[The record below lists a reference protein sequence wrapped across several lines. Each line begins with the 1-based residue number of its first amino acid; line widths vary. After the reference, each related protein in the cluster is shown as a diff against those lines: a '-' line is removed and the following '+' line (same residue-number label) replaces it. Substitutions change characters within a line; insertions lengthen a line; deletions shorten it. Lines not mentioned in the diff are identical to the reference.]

1 MPRRYDKKGSRRRIL
16 SVCVKLFIE
25 QGFKRTTNAEIL
37 ELADVT
43 SSTFYN
49 IFKTKDGVLF
59 ELTEFMFENQFSIAE
74 NLANQNAS
82 PVMIYAVETA
92 LQMTLTELNENLR
105 EIYVEAY
112 SQPHIA
118 EYIYQNTTNELYK
131 IFGSYLPEYSISDFY
146 ELEIGSAGIMRGYM
160 SRPCDKYFTLE
171 KKLNRF
177 LRMSLS
183 AYNVPAEEQNQAV
196 DFVMSL
202 DIVST
207 ANIVMKKL
215 FEALAM
221 KFDFTLSHKNDE
233 KLYPKAKA

>member
-1 MPRRYDKKGSRRRIL
+1 MPRRYDKEGSKRRIL

-25 QGFKRTTNAEIL
+25 QGFKKTTNTEIL

-59 ELTEFMFENQFSIAE
+59 ELTEFMFENQFGIAE
-74 NLANQNAS
+74 SLVVKNAS
-82 PVMIYAVETA
+82 PIMIYATETA
-92 LQMTLTELNENLR
+92 LQMALTELNENLR
-105 EIYVEAY
+105 EIYIEAY

-118 EYIYQNTTNELYK
+118 EYLYQNTSNKLYE
-131 IFGSYLPEYSISDFY
+131 IFGSYLPGYSISDFY
-146 ELEIGSAGIMRGYM
+146 ELEIGSAGIMRAYM

-183 AYNVPAEEQNQAV
+183 AYDVPKEEQDRAV

-207 ANIVMKKL
+207 ANMVMQKL
-215 FEALAM
+215 FESLAM
-221 KFDFTLSHKNDE
+221 KFNFSFSNE
-233 KLYPKAKA
+233 KLK

>member
-183 AYNVPAEEQNQAV
+183 AYNVPAEEQNRAV
-196 DFVMSL
+196 DFVLSL

-221 KFDFTLSHKNDE
+221 KFDFTLSQKNDE
-233 KLYPKAKA
+233 E

>member
-196 DFVMSL
+196 DFVLSL

-207 ANIVMKKL
+207 ANVVMKKL

-221 KFDFTLSHKNDE
+221 KFDFTLSQKKDE
-233 KLYPKAKA
+233 E

>member
-1 MPRRYDKKGSRRRIL
+1 MPRRYDKEGSKRRIL

-25 QGFKRTTNAEIL
+25 KGFRKTTNAEIL

-49 IFKTKDGVLF
+49 IFKTKDGVLL
-59 ELTEFMFENQFSIAE
+59 ELTEFMFENQFNIAE
-74 NLANQNAS
+74 ALAGSGAS
-82 PVMIYAVETA
+82 PVMIYAAETS

-105 EIYVEAY
+105 EIYVDAY
-112 SQPHIA
+112 SQPYIA
-118 EYIYQNTTNELYK
+118 EYIYQQTTNKLFD
-131 IFGSYLPEYSISDFY
+131 IFGSYMPGYSLSDFY

-171 KKLNRF
+171 KKLDRF
-177 LRMSLS
+177 LRMSMS
-183 AYNVPAEEQNQAV
+183 AYNVPKDEQDRAV
-196 DFVMSL
+196 AFVESL

-207 ANIVMKKL
+207 ANSVMQKL

-221 KFDFTLSHKNDE
+221 KFDFTLSQKI
-233 KLYPKAKA
+233 

>member
-1 MPRRYDKKGSRRRIL
+1 MPRRYDKEGSKRRIL

-25 QGFKRTTNAEIL
+25 KGFRKTTNAEIL

-49 IFKTKDGVLF
+49 IFKTKDGVLL

-74 NLANQNAS
+74 ALAGSGAS
-82 PVMIYAVETA
+82 PVMIYATETS

-118 EYIYQNTTNELYK
+118 EYIYQQTTNKLYG
-131 IFGSYLPEYSISDFY
+131 IFGSYMPGYSLSDFY

-171 KKLNRF
+171 KKLDRF
-177 LRMSLS
+177 LRMSMS
-183 AYNVPAEEQNQAV
+183 AYNVPKDEQDRAV
-196 DFVMSL
+196 AFVDSL

-207 ANIVMKKL
+207 ANSVMQKL

-221 KFDFTLSHKNDE
+221 KFDFTLSQKI
-233 KLYPKAKA
+233 

>member
-1 MPRRYDKKGSRRRIL
+1 MSRRYDKEGSKRRIL

-25 QGFKRTTNAEIL
+25 KGFKKTTNAEIL

-49 IFKTKDGVLF
+49 IFKTKDGVLL

-74 NLANQNAS
+74 KLVGEGTS
-82 PVMIYAVETA
+82 PIMVYAAETA
-92 LQMTLTELNENLR
+92 LQLTLTELNENLR

-131 IFGSYLPEYSISDFY
+131 FFSSYMPNCSLSDFY

-160 SRPCDKYFTLE
+160 SRPCDKYFTIE
-171 KKLNRF
+171 KKLERF
-177 LRMSLS
+177 IRMSLS
-183 AYNVPAEEQNQAV
+183 AYNVPKEEQDKAV
-196 DFVMSL
+196 AYVLES
-202 DIVST
+202 DIIST
-207 ANIVMKKL
+207 ANAVMKML
-215 FEALAM
+215 FEALSM
-221 KFDFTLSHKNDE
+221 KFDFTLSQKI
-233 KLYPKAKA
+233 

>member
-1 MPRRYDKKGSRRRIL
+1 MSRRYDKEGSRRRIL

-25 QGFKRTTNAEIL
+25 QGFKHTTNAEIL

-183 AYNVPAEEQNQAV
+183 AYNVPVDEQNRAV

-221 KFDFTLSHKNDE
+221 KFDFTLSQKKDE
-233 KLYPKAKA
+233 E

>member
-1 MPRRYDKKGSRRRIL
+1 MPRRYDKEGSKRRIL

-25 QGFKRTTNAEIL
+25 KGFKRTTNAEIL

-49 IFKTKDGVLF
+49 IFKTKDGVLL

-74 NLANQNAS
+74 SLAGEGAS
-82 PVMIYAVETA
+82 AVMVYAAETA
-92 LQMTLTELNENLR
+92 LQITLTELNENLR

-118 EYIYQNTTNELYK
+118 EYIYQNTTNQLYK
-131 IFGSYLPEYSISDFY
+131 IFGSYMPGYSLSDFY

-160 SRPCDKYFTLE
+160 SRPCDKYFTIE
-171 KKLNRF
+171 KKLERF

-183 AYNVPAEEQNQAV
+183 AYNVPKEEQEKAV
-196 DFVMSL
+196 AYVLNS
-202 DIVST
+202 DIIST
-207 ANIVMKKL
+207 ANAVMQKL
-215 FEALAM
+215 FEALSM
-221 KFDFTLSHKNDE
+221 KFDFTLSQKG
-233 KLYPKAKA
+233 

>member
-1 MPRRYDKKGSRRRIL
+1 MSRRYDKEGSKRRIL

-25 QGFKRTTNAEIL
+25 KGFKKTTNAEIL

-49 IFKTKDGVLF
+49 IFKTKDGVLL

-74 NLANQNAS
+74 KLVGEGTS
-82 PVMIYAVETA
+82 PIMVYAAETA
-92 LQMTLTELNENLR
+92 LQLTLTELNENLR

-131 IFGSYLPEYSISDFY
+131 IFSSYMPNCSLSDFY

-160 SRPCDKYFTLE
+160 SRPCDKYISPL
-171 KKLNRF
+171 KRSLNA
-177 LRMSLS
+177 LS
-183 AYNVPAEEQNQAV
+183 E
-196 DFVMSL
+196 
-202 DIVST
+202 
-207 ANIVMKKL
+207 
-215 FEALAM
+215 
-221 KFDFTLSHKNDE
+221 
-233 KLYPKAKA
+233 

>member
-1 MPRRYDKKGSRRRIL
+1 MPRRYDKEGSKRRIL

-25 QGFKRTTNAEIL
+25 KGFRKTTNAEIL

-49 IFKTKDGVLF
+49 IFKTKDGVLL
-59 ELTEFMFENQFSIAE
+59 ELTEFMFENQFNIAE
-74 NLANQNAS
+74 ALAGSGAS
-82 PVMIYAVETA
+82 PVMIYAAETS

-118 EYIYQNTTNELYK
+118 EYIYQQTTNKLFG
-131 IFGSYLPEYSISDFY
+131 IFGSYMPGYSLSDFY

-171 KKLNRF
+171 KKLDRF
-177 LRMSLS
+177 LRMSMS
-183 AYNVPAEEQNQAV
+183 AYNVPRDEQDRAV
-196 DFVMSL
+196 AFVENL

-207 ANIVMKKL
+207 ADSVMQKL

-221 KFDFTLSHKNDE
+221 KFDFTLSQKI
-233 KLYPKAKA
+233 

>member
-1 MPRRYDKKGSRRRIL
+1 MSRRYDKEGSKRRIL

-25 QGFKRTTNAEIL
+25 KGFKKTTNAEIL

-49 IFKTKDGVLF
+49 IFKTKDGVLL

-74 NLANQNAS
+74 KLVGEGAS
-82 PVMIYAVETA
+82 PIMVYAAETA
-92 LQMTLTELNENLR
+92 LQLTLTELNENLR

-131 IFGSYLPEYSISDFY
+131 IFSSRMPNCSLSDFY

-160 SRPCDKYFTLE
+160 SRPCDKYFTIE
-171 KKLNRF
+171 KKLERF
-177 LRMSLS
+177 IRMSLS
-183 AYNVPAEEQNQAV
+183 AYNVPKEEQDKAV
-196 DFVMSL
+196 AYVLES
-202 DIVST
+202 DIIST
-207 ANIVMKKL
+207 ANAVMKML
-215 FEALAM
+215 FEALSM
-221 KFDFTLSHKNDE
+221 KFDFTLSQKI
-233 KLYPKAKA
+233 

>member
-1 MPRRYDKKGSRRRIL
+1 MSRRYDKEGSKRRIL

-25 QGFKRTTNAEIL
+25 KGFKKTTNAEIL

-49 IFKTKDGVLF
+49 IFKTKDGVLL

-74 NLANQNAS
+74 KLVGEGAS
-82 PVMIYAVETA
+82 PIMVYAAETA
-92 LQMTLTELNENLR
+92 LQLTLTELNENLR

-131 IFGSYLPEYSISDFY
+131 IFSSYMPNYSLSDFY

-160 SRPCDKYFTLE
+160 SRPCDQYFTIE
-171 KKLNRF
+171 KKLERF
-177 LRMSLS
+177 IRMSLS
-183 AYNVPAEEQNQAV
+183 AYNVPKEEQDKAV
-196 DFVMSL
+196 AYVLES
-202 DIVST
+202 DIIST
-207 ANIVMKKL
+207 ANAVMEML
-215 FEALAM
+215 FEALSM
-221 KFDFTLSHKNDE
+221 KFDFTLSQKI
-233 KLYPKAKA
+233 

>member
-1 MPRRYDKKGSRRRIL
+1 MPRRYDKEGSKRRIL

-25 QGFKRTTNAEIL
+25 KGFKKTTNAEIL

-49 IFKTKDGVLF
+49 IFKTKDGVLL

-74 NLANQNAS
+74 KLAGEGAS
-82 PVMIYAVETA
+82 AVTVYAAETA
-92 LQMTLTELNENLR
+92 LQIMLTELNENLR

-118 EYIYQNTTNELYK
+118 EYIYQNTTNQLYK
-131 IFGSYLPEYSISDFY
+131 IFGSYMPGYSLSDFY

-160 SRPCDKYFTLE
+160 SRPCDKYFTVE
-171 KKLNRF
+171 KKLERF

-183 AYNVPAEEQNQAV
+183 AYNVPKEEQDRAV
-196 DFVMSL
+196 AYVLNSDIISIANTVMQ
-202 DIVST
+202 
-207 ANIVMKKL
+207 KL
-215 FEALAM
+215 FEALSM
-221 KFDFTLSHKNDE
+221 KFDFTLSQKI
-233 KLYPKAKA
+233 